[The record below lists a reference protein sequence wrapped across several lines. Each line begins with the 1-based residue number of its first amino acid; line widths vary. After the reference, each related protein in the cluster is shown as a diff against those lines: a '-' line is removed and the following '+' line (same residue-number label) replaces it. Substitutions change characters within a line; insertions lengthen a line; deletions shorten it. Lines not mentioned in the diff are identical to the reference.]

1 MPKLTKERAQ
11 KIARAHAC
19 SSCQEYTYRRLTVKE
34 ASAAIVAE
42 LGAVWIATKICGV
55 CKYKEEI
62 GIDDEGDVVYSG

>member
-34 ASAAIVAE
+34 ATAEVVKE
-42 LGAVWIATKICGV
+42 LGAVWIATKTCGV
-55 CKYKEEI
+55 CNYKEEI
-62 GIDDEGDVVYSG
+62 GIADDGDVVYAG